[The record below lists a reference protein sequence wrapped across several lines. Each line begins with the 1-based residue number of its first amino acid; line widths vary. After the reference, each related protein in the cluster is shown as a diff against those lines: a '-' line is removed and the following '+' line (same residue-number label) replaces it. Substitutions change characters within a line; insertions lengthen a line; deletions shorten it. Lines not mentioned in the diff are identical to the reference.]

1 MHMLVCCRS
10 AWDDVI
16 PINDNILKELKFWY
30 FECESLSFQR
40 IVPINRIPQRVIFT
54 DASQYAGAGF
64 IMNDNK
70 IVHFMFD
77 GHERSKSSTW
87 RELKTV
93 EKNISSFKSDLTGKF
108 VKLYTDN
115 QNVVQIVK
123 KDQWKQFEC
132 YANDSRFASI
142 IRDLPSF
149 VESSRSN
156 STIKKY
162 KCYFKK
168 FEKWCVSCSLECLP
182 ATTTTIS
189 MYIGGLIQQGSSVAI
204 LDASFYSIKWFH
216 DFNFKHNPCSDKFL
230 GLIYEG
236 GRRLLSKPIN
246 KKEPITPDILR
257 KIVLKFGD
265 HNNLKKLRVVVLFL
279 LGFSGFLRYSELA
292 NIKMNNIEFQVSHVK
307 IRIDKSKTDL
317 YRRGNSVVI
326 AATVFLIHIESFQGE
341 AKNMKNDIKEQ
352 IA

>member
-1 MHMLVCCRS
+1 
-10 AWDDVI
+10 
-16 PINDNILKELKFWY
+16 
-30 FECESLSFQR
+30 
-40 IVPINRIPQRVIFT
+40 
-54 DASQYAGAGF
+54 
-64 IMNDNK
+64 
-70 IVHFMFD
+70 
-77 GHERSKSSTW
+77 
-87 RELKTV
+87 
-93 EKNISSFKSDLTGKF
+93 
-108 VKLYTDN
+108 
-115 QNVVQIVK
+115 
-123 KDQWKQFEC
+123 
-132 YANDSRFASI
+132 
-142 IRDLPSF
+142 
-149 VESSRSN
+149 
-156 STIKKY
+156 
-162 KCYFKK
+162 
-168 FEKWCVSCSLECLP
+168 
-182 ATTTTIS
+182 

-279 LGFSGFLRYSELA
+279 LGFSGFLRYSELS

-326 AATVFLIHIESFQGE
+326 AATGTDLCPVFWLNKYINLAELSKNSDSYIFRALSFMKSKDVYKLCNVNSPLSYTRAREILLESLSDIGLDKLKFGLHSLRSGGASTGANRGVSDRLLKVHGRWASDK
-341 AKNMKNDIKEQ
+341 AKDGYIKDNLKSQ
-352 IA
+352 MAVSLNLGI

>member
-123 KDQWKQFEC
+123 KGSMKINGNNLSVMPMIQ
-132 YANDSRFASI
+132 
-142 IRDLPSF
+142 DLPVSY
-149 VESSRSN
+149 EIYPLLSN
-156 STIKKY
+156 RLDQILQLRNTS
-162 KCYFKK
+162 
-168 FEKWCVSCSLECLP
+168 
-182 ATTTTIS
+182 
-189 MYIGGLIQQGSSVAI
+189 AI
-204 LDASFYSIKWFH
+204 LK
-216 DFNFKHNPCSDKFL
+216 
-230 GLIYEG
+230 
-236 GRRLLSKPIN
+236 
-246 KKEPITPDILR
+246 
-257 KIVLKFGD
+257 V
-265 HNNLKKLRVVVLFL
+265 
-279 LGFSGFLRYSELA
+279 
-292 NIKMNNIEFQVSHVK
+292 
-307 IRIDKSKTDL
+307 
-317 YRRGNSVVI
+317 
-326 AATVFLIHIESFQGE
+326 
-341 AKNMKNDIKEQ
+341 
-352 IA
+352 